1 MDALF
6 APWRMQW
13 VTRERADDPDGPEC
27 PFCRLPGGDDDREN
41 NIVARSESS
50 YVLLNNRPYN
60 PGHVMAIPYE
70 HTGEFQLLDEHT
82 LLDYMQTVQ
91 VAIQA
96 VTDGL
101 SPDGFN
107 LGCNIGSA
115 GGASINDH
123 LHLHVIPRWESDTS
137 FMPLTANT
145 AIVEEAVDETYVRLR
160 DALLDIDGVRT
171 AAEAGAVEINHS

>member
-6 APWRMQW
+6 APWRMEW
-13 VTRERADDPDGPEC
+13 VTRDRSGDPDGPEC
-27 PFCRLPGGDDDREN
+27 PFCRLPVVDDDREN
-41 NIVARSESS
+41 NIVARSDSS

-60 PGHVMAIPYE
+60 PGHVMTIPYE
-70 HTGEFQLLDEHT
+70 HTGEFQTLDERT
-82 LLDYMQTVQ
+82 VLDCMQTAQ
-91 VAIQA
+91 VAVQA

-123 LHLHVIPRWESDTS
+123 LHLHIIPRWESDTS

-145 AIVEEAVDETYVRLR
+145 AIVEEAVNETYVRLR
-160 DALLDIDGVRT
+160 DALLDIDSVQ
-171 AAEAGAVEINHS
+171 AEDEQGAVKINHD